1 MKIYMVVEPSNALHH
16 GALAAFSTPR
26 KAATYMAELARDGR
40 PAELVS
46 LEVND
51 RVQKSNERTS

>member
-1 MKIYMVVEPSNALHH
+1 MVVEPSNALHH